1 MNADLAAPRADL
13 ESAYAQTRRSLL
25 AYLRRLSGDTQLA
38 EDLLHDVMIKALA
51 ALGEGR
57 EAPRNLGAWL
67 HRVAHNAAMDHH
79 RAHRLD
85 SPWDDEVAESI
96 PDDAVDADEL
106 ELRGAKE
113 AISRCLRPIVDRL
126 PESYRDVVRASEFDH
141 RRLSDIA
148 AEFGISVTAARQR
161 ASRGRRMLRDH
172 LEQCCRQLVAEAG
185 LAPAAERQPEAA
197 ETPAAAAPVRR
208 CGCSGVSSCR

>member
-1 MNADLAAPRADL
+1 MNADLAAPRADI

-25 AYLRRLSGDTQLA
+25 AYLRRLSGDAQLA
-38 EDLLHDVMIKALA
+38 EDLLHDVMIKALK

-57 EAPRNLGAWL
+57 EAPRDLGAWL
-67 HRVAHNAAMDHH
+67 HRVAHNAAMDYH

-96 PDDAVDADEL
+96 ADDAVDADEL
-106 ELRGAKE
+106 ESRGAKE
-113 AISRCLRPIVDRL
+113 AISQCLRPIADRL

-148 AEFGISVTAARQR
+148 AELGISVTAVRQR
-161 ASRGRRMLRDH
+161 ASRGRRMLRDN
-172 LEQCCRQLVAEAG
+172 LEQCCRQLVADAG
-185 LAPAAERQPEAA
+185 LAPAAEPQPDAA
-197 ETPAAAAPVRR
+197 RTSAPGVQGRR
-208 CGCSGVSSCR
+208 CGCSSVSSCR